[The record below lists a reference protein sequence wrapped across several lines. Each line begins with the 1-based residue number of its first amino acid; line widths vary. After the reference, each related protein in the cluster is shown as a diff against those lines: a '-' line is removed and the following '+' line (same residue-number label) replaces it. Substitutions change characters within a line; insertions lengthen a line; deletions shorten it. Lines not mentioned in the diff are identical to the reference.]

1 MNDIN
6 FRGLP
11 ETEASFLFEKREQ
24 DRTNANKAF
33 FPSKK
38 KVNSNFFYIF
48 EIRRVKP
55 EQMRKRNG
63 KTRERETEPR
73 YCMSLVENWSQRH
86 GVQVKCRLAL
96 INFPEIDS
104 MRCEIL

>member
-1 MNDIN
+1 MNFIN
-6 FRGLP
+6 FREAP
-11 ETEASFLFEKREQ
+11 ETEASLLFEKREQ
-24 DRTNANKAF
+24 DRTNANNAF
-33 FPSKK
+33 FPSEKK
-38 KVNSNFFYIF
+38 STLIFFYIF

-73 YCMSLVENWSQRH
+73 YCMSPVENWSQRH

-96 INFPEIDS
+96 INFPE
-104 MRCEIL
+104 LTQ